1 MNMSQ
6 LGIPIEKHS
15 FEERNCIKHLVRGRR
30 SLNLSEE
37 ESHRDSCSQDIAG
50 LKNSIPYVNEIEVK
64 RAYHLSSWI
73 NLLGPF

>member
-6 LGIPIEKHS
+6 LGISIEKHS
-15 FEERNCIKHLVRGRR
+15 FEERNCIKHLVRGKR

-50 LKNSIPYVNEIEVK
+50 LKKLDSLRK
-64 RAYHLSSWI
+64 R
-73 NLLGPF
+73 N